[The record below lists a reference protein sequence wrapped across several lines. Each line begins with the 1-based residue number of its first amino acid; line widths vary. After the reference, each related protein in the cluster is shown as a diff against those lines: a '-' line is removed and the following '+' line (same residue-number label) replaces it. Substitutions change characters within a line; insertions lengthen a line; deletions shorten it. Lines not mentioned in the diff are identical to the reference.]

1 VFIGQQ
7 LQAFV
12 TAAHVT
18 SQEGQ
23 KTAADFKLQVLPFI
37 LHVVGGLLQN
47 TANGHFHSGDRMS
60 KKAMTVHRA
69 TLALVAAL
77 AASGAAAQV
86 PPPVSG
92 VLNLTTTAS
101 VEVTK
106 DVLGIVFSTTR
117 DGADA
122 QAVQSALKQALDA
135 ALAEAKKIAKP
146 GQAEV
151 QTGNFSLYPRY
162 SNPSNPK
169 ASGQPSIIGWQ
180 GTAELQVQGKDA
192 AAIAQ
197 LSGRVTTMS
206 IARVGY
212 TLSKEAREKVEAE
225 VTARA
230 IADWRAKAQQMSQ
243 QFGYGGYTVREV
255 NVATN
260 EQGGGPVPMMMSRV
274 KAMTAANEALP
285 TEAGKGDVTATV
297 SGSALMMK

>member
-1 VFIGQQ
+1 
-7 LQAFV
+7 
-12 TAAHVT
+12 
-18 SQEGQ
+18 
-23 KTAADFKLQVLPFI
+23 
-37 LHVVGGLLQN
+37 
-47 TANGHFHSGDRMS
+47 MS
-60 KKAMTVHRA
+60 KKARSRLA
-69 TLALVAAL
+69 TLLALSAAL
-77 AASGAAAQV
+77 GVGGAAAQV
-86 PPPVSG
+86 QTPPVAG
-92 VLNLTTTAS
+92 VLNLTTSAS

-106 DVLGIVFSTTR
+106 DVLTVVFSSTR

-135 ALAEAKKIAKP
+135 ALAEAKKMARP
-146 GQAEV
+146 GQVEV

-162 SNPSNPK
+162 GNPK
-169 ASGQPSIIGWQ
+169 SSGQPSIIGWQ

-197 LSGRVTTMS
+197 LTGRVSTMS

-260 EQGGGPVPMMMSRV
+260 EPGGGPVPVMARMTMA
-274 KAMTAANEALP
+274 KAADESLP
-285 TEAGKGDVTATV
+285 TEAGKGEVTATV
-297 SGSALMMK
+297 SGSAQMTR

>member
-1 VFIGQQ
+1 MSNK
-7 LQAFV
+7 A
-12 TAAHVT
+12 
-18 SQEGQ
+18 
-23 KTAADFKLQVLPFI
+23 KTLY
-37 LHVVGGLLQN
+37 
-47 TANGHFHSGDRMS
+47 R
-60 KKAMTVHRA
+60 
-69 TLALVAAL
+69 AAL
-77 AASGAAAQV
+77 ALAAALGAGGAVAQV
-86 PPPVSG
+86 QPPVSG
-92 VLNLTTTAS
+92 VLSLTTTAS

-106 DVLGIVFSTTR
+106 DVLGVVFSTTR

-135 ALAEAKKIAKP
+135 ALAEARKIAKP

-162 SNPSNPK
+162 GNPK
-169 ASGQPSIIGWQ
+169 TAGQPTIIGWQ

-260 EQGGGPVPMMMSRV
+260 EQGGGPVPMMMSRA
-274 KAMTAANEALP
+274 KTMQAADEALP
-285 TEAGKGDVTATV
+285 TEAGKGDVIATV
-297 SGSALMMK
+297 SGSAQMTK

>member
-1 VFIGQQ
+1 
-7 LQAFV
+7 
-12 TAAHVT
+12 
-18 SQEGQ
+18 
-23 KTAADFKLQVLPFI
+23 
-37 LHVVGGLLQN
+37 
-47 TANGHFHSGDRMS
+47 MS
-60 KKAMTVHRA
+60 KKTKTLHRA
-69 TLALVAAL
+69 TLALAAALGAGGVAA
-77 AASGAAAQV
+77 QTQ
-86 PPPVSG
+86 PPVSG
-92 VLNLTTTAS
+92 VLSLTTTAS

-106 DVLGIVFSTTR
+106 DVLAIVFSTTR

-122 QAVQSALKQALDA
+122 QSVQSALKQALDA

-151 QTGNFSLYPRY
+151 QTVNFSLYPRY
-162 SNPSNPK
+162 GNPK

-197 LSGRVTTMS
+197 LSGRISTMS

-230 IADWRAKAQQMSQ
+230 IADWRARAQQMSQ

-260 EQGGGPVPMMMSRV
+260 EQGDRPVPMMMSRA
-274 KAMTAANEALP
+274 KAMTAGDEALP

-297 SGSALMMK
+297 SGSAQMTR